1 MKWLLTAPIETP
13 HEASSQIPIPAEMV
27 PESPKSPSDQGG
39 GLFSWIGGSNLVHK
53 VVEKTKVCIFLALV
67 AIFNNKYNVNT
78 SKITRKRI

>member
-53 VVEKTKVCIFLALV
+53 VVEKTKVCVLYMNILSFCCH
-67 AIFNNKYNVNT
+67 IQ
-78 SKITRKRI
+78 